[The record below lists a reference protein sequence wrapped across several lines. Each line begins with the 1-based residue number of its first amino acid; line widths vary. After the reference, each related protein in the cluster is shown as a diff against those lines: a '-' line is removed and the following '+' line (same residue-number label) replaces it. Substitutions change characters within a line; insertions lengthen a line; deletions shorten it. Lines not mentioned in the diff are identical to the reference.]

1 MGADER
7 RDGMNSNGSPDTIGA
22 VRTAFSLLAAIA
34 ERGGTAGVTELA
46 TARDMPKST
55 VFKHLNTLAELGH
68 LEREDGEYVLGARL
82 ADLGRHSL
90 ARTPLYPAAKPQIER
105 LAELTDETV
114 GIAVGSRGRVA
125 DLHWDSRGESPV
137 GASGTSEQP
146 HCSAPGKAILSQCPD
161 PEIDAIVAEFGLS
174 ARTENTITDVER
186 LTSAVG
192 RVRERGIAIER
203 EEQYEGVNS
212 VAVPL
217 TDLPP
222 NAAIYVAGSAE
233 RLSSKRIEEDVP
245 GILLSAASE
254 VTKRFLATS

>member
-1 MGADER
+1 MWPISTGTPAARVQSGRPVRRNSPTVAPRER
-7 RDGMNSNGSPDTIGA
+7 RS
-22 VRTAFSLLAAIA
+22 F
-34 ERGGTAGVTELA
+34 
-46 TARDMPKST
+46 
-55 VFKHLNTLAELGH
+55 
-68 LEREDGEYVLGARL
+68 
-82 ADLGRHSL
+82 
-90 ARTPLYPAAKPQIER
+90 
-105 LAELTDETV
+105 
-114 GIAVGSRGRVA
+114 
-125 DLHWDSRGESPV
+125 
-137 GASGTSEQP
+137 
-146 HCSAPGKAILSQCPD
+146 SQCSD
-161 PEIDAIVAEFGLS
+161 PEINAIVAEFGLPT
-174 ARTENTITDVER
+174 RTENTITDVER
-186 LTSAVG
+186 LTSAVE